1 MLLAQ
6 NWERFKVMNPNLSQ
20 YKIDEVEK
28 MLHCR
33 DPKYGFL
40 TYKCAKCDTTKTI
53 PLACKIRICTQCG
66 KKYADLWADELVDR
80 LYVVP
85 HHHMVF
91 TMPEELN
98 CLVKILCS
106 YILVLRVLYRCNIL

>member
-40 TYKCAKCDTTKTI
+40 TYKCAKCD
-53 PLACKIRICTQCG
+53 PLKLFR
-66 KKYADLWADELVDR
+66 WLV
-80 LYVVP
+80 
-85 HHHMVF
+85 
-91 TMPEELN
+91 
-98 CLVKILCS
+98 
-106 YILVLRVLYRCNIL
+106 RVAFVRNVARNMLINGPTN